1 VGDPLVDTTIR
12 DFVPSDRDGVIDL
25 IIALQRF
32 EMQYAPDHAIPDRA
46 FGEWYLEQTLESVRE
61 NDGAMLVASRD
72 GALCG
77 MIAGYEV
84 DDPESRSRYF
94 YIAELSVAET
104 LRGQGVG
111 SRLIAAIED
120 VARGRGHTTAVIGVL
135 VKNARAH
142 ALYDRLGFRDH
153 AVRMRKKL

>member
-1 VGDPLVDTTIR
+1 LAHLTVTIR
-12 DFVPSDRDGVIDL
+12 DFTPSDRDGVIDL

-32 EMQYAPDHAIPDRA
+32 EMQFAPDHAAPDGE

-61 NDGAMLVASRD
+61 NDGAFLVATH
-72 GALCG
+72 GGTLCG
-77 MIAGYEV
+77 MIAGYDS

-94 YIAELSVAET
+94 YIAELSVSEKM
-104 LRGQGVG
+104 RGQGVG
-111 SRLIAAIED
+111 SQLIAAIENSAR
-120 VARGRGHTTAVIGVL
+120 ARGHHTTVIGVL
-135 VKNARAH
+135 VKNTRAH

>member
-1 VGDPLVDTTIR
+1 MRGNLDLSIR
-12 DFVPSDRDGVIDL
+12 DYTPSDRDGVIAL

-32 EMQYAPDHAIPDRA
+32 EMQYATDHATPDRA
-46 FGEWYLEQTLESVRE
+46 FGEWYLEHTLESVRE
-61 NDGAMLVASRD
+61 NDGAMLVATHD
-72 GALCG
+72 GAPCG

-104 LRGQGVG
+104 MRGQGVG
-111 SRLIAAIED
+111 SQLIAAIED
-120 VARGRGHTTAVIGVL
+120 VARRRGHTTAVIGVL
-135 VKNARAH
+135 IKNTRAH

>member
-1 VGDPLVDTTIR
+1 LSDPHISIR
-12 DFVPSDRDGVIDL
+12 EFMPSHRDGVIEL

-32 EMQYAPDHAIPDRA
+32 EMQFAPDHAVPDRD
-46 FGEWYLEQTLESVRE
+46 FGEWYLEQTLETVRE
-61 NDGAMLVASRD
+61 NNGTMRVAVRD
-72 GALCG
+72 GILCG
-77 MIAGYEV
+77 FVAGYED

-104 LRGQGVG
+104 MRGQGVG

-120 VARGRGHTTAVIGVL
+120 IARTRGHKTAVIGVL
-135 VKNARAH
+135 VKNTRVH
-142 ALYDRLGFRDH
+142 ALYNRLGFRDH